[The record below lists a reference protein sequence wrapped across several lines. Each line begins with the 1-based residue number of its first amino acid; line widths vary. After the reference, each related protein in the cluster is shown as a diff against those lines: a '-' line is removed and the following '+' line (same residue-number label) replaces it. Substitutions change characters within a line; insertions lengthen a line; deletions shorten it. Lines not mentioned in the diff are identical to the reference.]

1 MERIPPIC
9 LFLFMCCLTPAA
21 LYAQNG
27 SDSLTRKAYPDS
39 LRHYSIDEV
48 TVYGQNQLSRIIPAQ
63 ELSGKELQRLNA
75 LSVAD
80 AVRYFSGV
88 QIKDYGGI
96 GGLKTINIRSMGTQH
111 VGVFFDGIQLGNAQ
125 NGQIDLGRF
134 SLDNMESIS
143 LYNGQKSAVFQP
155 AKDFA
160 SAGSIYM
167 QTRTPRF
174 DRDGKNNH
182 FGVSMKTGSF
192 GTANP
197 SILWE
202 HRFNDR
208 LSSSFNVEYLYTT
221 GRYKFSYT
229 KKNGY
234 DTTEVRRNGDVR
246 ALRAE
251 GGLFGLVRNGEWKAK
266 VYFYNSERGYPGAS
280 VRQEPGRFR
289 HEDRQ
294 WDDNFFV
301 QGSFR
306 KTFSPFYSLLLNGKY
321 AYDYLHYLS
330 DPRLD
335 ESTMY
340 VNNHYYQQETY
351 LSAANEFT
359 FFKWWK
365 ANLAADFQW
374 NTLDA
379 DLVDFVY
386 PQRYSVLTAA
396 ATSFEFPRVKVQASL
411 LHTYVHDRTKAVGGS
426 ADDKTEFTPTFVVWY
441 KPWSRPELSF
451 RAFYKRI
458 FRMPTLNDLYYTFI
472 GNKYLNPEYT
482 TQYNLGVTYAKNFD
496 GVLRR
501 IDFQADAY
509 YNEVDDKIVAM
520 PTSNQF
526 QWTMINLGRVE
537 IRGIETTVQTDWLFG
552 PVTFNARLNYTY
564 QKAQDVTD
572 RTSEWY
578 GGQIP
583 YIPWHSG
590 SAVLNLGYRGWDLNY
605 SFLYTGE
612 RYESVANIPENYAR
626 PWYTHDMALSKYIP
640 FKKTALRIT
649 AEVNNIFNQQYEVV
663 QCYPMPG
670 TNFKI
675 KINFTL

>member
-1 MERIPPIC
+1 MERIPPIY

-21 LYAQNG
+21 LYSQNG

-48 TVYGQNQLSRIIPAQ
+48 TVYGQNQPSRIIPAQ

-411 LHTYVHDRTKAVGGS
+411 LHTYVHDRTEAVGGS
-426 ADDKTEFTPTFVVWY
+426 AGDKSEFTPTFVVWY

-482 TQYNLGVTYAKNFD
+482 TQYNLCEKF
-496 GVLRR
+496 RR
-501 IDFQADAY
+501 HPAADRLPGGRLLQRSGRQDRRHAHQQPVP
-509 YNEVDDKIVAM
+509 VDDDQPRSRGNTRDRNDRADQLAVRSGNLQRPAELHLPESPGRHRPDERMVRRPNPLYPVAQRFRRTESRLPGM
-520 PTSNQF
+520 GSELQLPLHRRT
-526 QWTMINLGRVE
+526 LR
-537 IRGIETTVQTDWLFG
+537 IRREHPRKLR
-552 PVTFNARLNYTY
+552 A
-564 QKAQDVTD
+564 
-572 RTSEWY
+572 
-578 GGQIP
+578 
-583 YIPWHSG
+583 
-590 SAVLNLGYRGWDLNY
+590 AV
-605 SFLYTGE
+605 
-612 RYESVANIPENYAR
+612 VYAR
-626 PWYTHDMALSKYIP
+626 HGALEIHP
-640 FKKTALRIT
+640 
-649 AEVNNIFNQQYEVV
+649 V
-663 QCYPMPG
+663 QKNGAAHHRRSEQHLQPAIRSRTMLPDAG
-670 TNFKI
+670 HEF
-675 KINFTL
+675 